1 MAAGT
6 AVDVGALIDRRI
18 SPFQLGILV
27 TCFLI
32 ALIDGVDSQVISV
45 TGPAMVS
52 EFGIGRA
59 ALGPIFSAAPWG
71 GLVGSMLFGP
81 CADAWG
87 RKRFL
92 IACSLICG
100 IATIAMP
107 LASSASGILVLRALT
122 GFGLGGA
129 GPCFLAL
136 ATEYA
141 PRRFRAG
148 MVTIIWS
155 ALPGS
160 GILNGLFGAFV
171 VDDFG
176 WRAIYYGSGAA
187 TLVITAVML
196 MTLPESVSFL
206 VARGADA
213 GSIRRILERF
223 ARGNFDPAA
232 TRFVVKEP
240 RREGVPV
247 KHLFDEGRATMTVLL
262 WLAFIAG
269 YFALLATLIWTPGL
283 LKAAG
288 MSTAAASLALT
299 SNNIGGLVGTI
310 LIGQLVDRFS
320 SHRALA
326 LTFVVGA
333 LATALLGVA
342 APDFWPVAILSA
354 AAGLLVGGGLGGLIA
369 LAALAY
375 PTFMRSTGIG
385 WALGLSRFGSASGPL
400 VVGIL
405 VGSAWTPAAIFAL
418 LGAVAFVVALLVM
431 AMGVRQRTQAVTA
444 ASV

>member
-6 AVDVGALIDRRI
+6 TVDVGALIDRRI
-18 SPFQLGILV
+18 SPFQFGVLV

-92 IACSLICG
+92 IGCSLLCG
-100 IATIAMP
+100 IATVAMP
-107 LASSASGILVLRALT
+107 LATSASGILVLRAVT

-148 MVTIIWS
+148 MVTIIWA
-155 ALPGS
+155 ALPAS

-176 WRAIYYGSGAA
+176 WRSIYYGSGAA
-187 TLVITAVML
+187 TLVITLAML
-196 MTLPESVSFL
+196 VTLPESVSFL

-213 GSIRRILERF
+213 ARIRPILDQL
-223 ARGNFDPAA
+223 AVGDVDPAP
-232 TRFVVKEP
+232 TRFIVNEP
-240 RREGVPV
+240 RHEGVPV
-247 KHLFDEGRATMTVLL
+247 KHLFDEGRATMTILL
-262 WLAFIAG
+262 WLAFIAS

-283 LKAAG
+283 LKGTG

-299 SNNIGGLVGTI
+299 SNNIGGLIGTI

-320 SHRALA
+320 SHGALA
-326 LTFVVGA
+326 LTFLGGA
-333 LATALLGVA
+333 LATAFLGIA
-342 APDFWPVAILSA
+342 APAFWPVAILSA
-354 AAGLLVGGGLGGLIA
+354 AAGLLVGGGIGGLIA
-369 LAALAY
+369 LTALAY

-400 VVGIL
+400 IVGIL
-405 VGSAWTPAAIFAL
+405 VGSAWSSSAIFAL
-418 LGAVAFVVALLVM
+418 LGAMALVVALVII
-431 AMGVRQRTQAVTA
+431 AMGMQQRRSPA
-444 ASV
+444 AAAPA

>member
-1 MAAGT
+1 
-6 AVDVGALIDRRI
+6 LIDRRI
-18 SPFQLGILV
+18 TPFQFGILL

-32 ALIDGVDSQVISV
+32 ALLDGVDSQVISV

-52 EFGIGRA
+52 ELGIGRA

-71 GLVGSMLFGP
+71 GLVGSMIFGP

-92 IACSLICG
+92 VACSLLCG
-100 IATIAMP
+100 VATLAMP
-107 LASSASGILVLRALT
+107 FATTAAHLLVLRAVT

-141 PRRFRAG
+141 PRRYRAG
-148 MVTIIWS
+148 MVTIIWA

-187 TLVITAVML
+187 TLAITVVML
-196 MTLPESVSFL
+196 FTLPESVSFL
-206 VARGADA
+206 AARGAA
-213 GSIRRILERF
+213 PGQIRTILERI
-223 ARGNFDPAA
+223 APSGIDVAA
-232 TRFVVKEP
+232 TSFIVREP
-240 RREGVPV
+240 KREGVPV
-247 KHLFDEGRATMTVLL
+247 KHLFSEGRATTTVLL
-262 WLAFIAG
+262 WLAFIAS

-283 LKAAG
+283 LKMAG
-288 MSTAAASLALT
+288 MSTAMASLALA
-299 SNNIGGLVGTI
+299 SNNVGGLVGTV
-310 LIGQLVDRFS
+310 LIGQLVDRFP

-326 LTFVVGA
+326 LAFVAGA
-333 LATALLGVA
+333 IATGLLGFA
-342 APDFWPVAILSA
+342 APAFWPVAILSA
-354 AAGLLVGGGLGGLIA
+354 AAGLLVGGGIGGLIA

-405 VGSAWTPAAIFAL
+405 VGSAWAPQEIFAL
-418 LGAVAFVVALLVM
+418 LGVIAFIVALLVI
-431 AMGVRQRTQAVTA
+431 AMGMRLGTQPVA
-444 ASV
+444 ATPV